1 MINLFISGGVVMWP
15 LLFLSIITL
24 ACVIDRMFFWTDL
37 NKKNKRLPKLILEKY
52 KENSNNFLDFLNKKT
67 NNPYSKILINIFDMD
82 FSTEKDFENGLEIN
96 LINMNKEFNKYGY
109 IFNLTIGIA
118 PLLGLLGT
126 VLGLMD
132 SFSFIDLGSVGTN
145 AKEVTGGIS
154 EALVSTAYGLI
165 IAIFTISFSSY
176 FNSCIKDEIISL
188 REFGI
193 KFQILFF
200 KNFSK

>member
-1 MINLFISGGVVMWP
+1 MWP
-15 LLFLSIITL
+15 LLLISIITF
-24 ACVIDRMFFWTDL
+24 ACIMDRIIFWTKF
-37 NKKNKRLPKLILEKY
+37 NKKNKRISKLILEKY
-52 KENSNNFLDFLNKKT
+52 VDNSNKFLDFLKKKH
-67 NNPYSKILINIFDMD
+67 NNHYSEILINIFNMN
-82 FSTEKDFENGLEIN
+82 FSNEKDFERGLEIN
-96 LINMNKEFNKYGY
+96 LINKNKEFNKYGS

-126 VLGLMD
+126 VLGLMN
-132 SFSFIDLGSVGTN
+132 SFSFIDLGNVGTN
-145 AKEVTGGIS
+145 TKEVTGGIS

-176 FNSCIKDEIISL
+176 FNSCKRNEIIAL

-200 KNFSK
+200 NKLSK

>member
-1 MINLFISGGVVMWP
+1 MWP
-15 LLFLSIITL
+15 LLLISIITF
-24 ACVIDRMFFWTDL
+24 ACIMDRIIFWTKF
-37 NKKNKRLPKLILEKY
+37 NKKNKRVSKLILEKY
-52 KENSNNFLDFLNKKT
+52 VDNSNKFLDFLKKKH
-67 NNPYSKILINIFDMD
+67 NNHYSEILINIFNMN
-82 FSTEKDFENGLEIN
+82 FSNEKDFERGLEIN
-96 LINMNKEFNKYGY
+96 LINKNKEFNKYGS

-126 VLGLMD
+126 VLGLMN
-132 SFSFIDLGSVGTN
+132 SFSFIDLGNVGTN
-145 AKEVTGGIS
+145 TKEVTGGIS

-176 FNSCIKDEIISL
+176 FNSCKRNEIIAL

-200 KNFSK
+200 NKLSK

>member
-1 MINLFISGGVVMWP
+1 MWP
-15 LLFLSIITL
+15 LLLLSIITL
-24 ACVIDRMFFWTDL
+24 ACVIDRLFFWADL
-37 NKKNKRLPKLILEKY
+37 TKKNKRLPKLILEKY

-67 NNPYSKILINIFDMD
+67 NNPYSEILINIFNMD
-82 FSTEKDFENGLEIN
+82 FSNEKDFENGLEMN

-126 VLGLMD
+126 ILGLMD

>member
-1 MINLFISGGVVMWP
+1 MWP

-24 ACVIDRMFFWTDL
+24 ACIIERIIFWAKL
-37 NKKNKRLPKLILEKY
+37 SKKNNRISNLILESY
-52 KENSNNFLDFLNKKT
+52 ENNSNQFLEFLKKKN
-67 NNPYSKILINIFDMD
+67 NNPYSQILINIFNMN
-82 FSTEKDFENGLEIN
+82 FLNEKDFEKGLEIN
-96 LINMNKEFNKYGY
+96 LINKNKEFNKYGN
-109 IFNLTIGIA
+109 IFNLTIAIS

-126 VLGLMD
+126 VIGLMN

-145 AKEVTGGIS
+145 TKEVTGGIS

-176 FNSCIKDEIISL
+176 FNSCKRDEIIAL
-188 REFGI
+188 REFAV

-200 KNFSK
+200 SKSSKQK

>member
-1 MINLFISGGVVMWP
+1 MWP
-15 LLFLSIITL
+15 LLLLSIITL
-24 ACVIDRMFFWTDL
+24 ACVIDRLFFWTDL

-67 NNPYSKILINIFDMD
+67 NNPYSKILINIFNMD
-82 FSTEKDFENGLEIN
+82 FSNEKDFENGLEMN

-126 VLGLMD
+126 ILGLMD

-165 IAIFTISFSSY
+165 IAIFTISFTSY

-193 KFQILFF
+193 KFKILFF
-200 KNFSK
+200 KDFSKQR

>member
-1 MINLFISGGVVMWP
+1 MWP

-37 NKKNKRLPKLILEKY
+37 KKKNKRLPKLILEKY

-67 NNPYSKILINIFDMD
+67 NNPYSKILINIFNMD
-82 FSTEKDFENGLEIN
+82 FSNEKDFENGLEIN

-126 VLGLMD
+126 VLGLME

-200 KNFSK
+200 KTFSK

>member
-1 MINLFISGGVVMWP
+1 MWP
-15 LLFLSIITL
+15 LLLISIITF
-24 ACVIDRMFFWTDL
+24 ACIMDRIIFWTKF
-37 NKKNKRLPKLILEKY
+37 NKKNKRISKLILEKY
-52 KENSNNFLDFLNKKT
+52 VDNSNKFLDFLKKKH
-67 NNPYSKILINIFDMD
+67 NNPYSEILINIFNMN
-82 FSTEKDFENGLEIN
+82 FSNEKDFERGLEIN
-96 LINMNKEFNKYGY
+96 LINKNKEFNKYGS

-126 VLGLMD
+126 VLGLMN
-132 SFSFIDLGSVGTN
+132 SFSFIDLGNMGTN
-145 AKEVTGGIS
+145 TKEVTGGIS

-176 FNSCIKDEIISL
+176 FNSCKRNEIIAL

-200 KNFSK
+200 NKLSK

>member
-1 MINLFISGGVVMWP
+1 MWP

-67 NNPYSKILINIFDMD
+67 NNPYSKILINIFNMD
-82 FSTEKDFENGLEIN
+82 FSNEKDFENGLEMN

-188 REFGI
+188 REFVT

-200 KNFSK
+200 KKLAK

>member
-1 MINLFISGGVVMWP
+1 MWP

-24 ACVIDRMFFWTDL
+24 ACVIDRIFFWTDL

-52 KENSNNFLDFLNKKT
+52 KENSNNFIDFLNKKT
-67 NNPYSKILINIFDMD
+67 NNPYSKILINIFNMD
-82 FSTEKDFENGLEIN
+82 FSNEKDFENGLEMN

-193 KFQILFF
+193 KFKILFF

>member
-1 MINLFISGGVVMWP
+1 MWP

-67 NNPYSKILINIFDMD
+67 NNPYSEILINIFNMD
-82 FSTEKDFENGLEIN
+82 FSNEKDFENGLEIN

-126 VLGLMD
+126 ILGLMD

>member
-1 MINLFISGGVVMWP
+1 MWP

-67 NNPYSKILINIFDMD
+67 NTPYSKILINIFNMD
-82 FSTEKDFENGLEIN
+82 FSNEKDFENGLEIN

-193 KFQILFF
+193 KFKILFF

>member
-1 MINLFISGGVVMWP
+1 MWP

-24 ACVIDRMFFWTDL
+24 ACILDRILFWINL
-37 NKKNKRLPKLILEKY
+37 SKNNKRISKLILEKF
-52 KENSNNFLDFLNKKT
+52 KDNSNEFIDFLKRKN
-67 NNPYSKILINIFDMD
+67 NNPYSQILINIFNMN
-82 FSTEKDFENGLEIN
+82 FSSEKDFEKGLEIN
-96 LINMNKEFNKYGY
+96 LINKMKEFNKYGN
-109 IFNLTIGIA
+109 IFNLTIGIS

-126 VLGLMD
+126 VLGLMN

-145 AKEVTGGIS
+145 TKEVTGGIS

-176 FNSCIKDEIISL
+176 FNSCRRNEIIAL

-193 KFQILFF
+193 KFQILYFN
-200 KNFSK
+200 KLTKKG